1 MNDVNEKPCKT
12 TNKGEGAMLLT
23 LITGKK
29 KHSIKIHHF
38 AY

>member
-29 KHSIKIHHF
+29 KHSIKITNKAH
-38 AY
+38 